1 MNNTTNTKNQKFIS
15 FKVTKTIEKPK
26 TLQNSS
32 LNNGRWTFE
41 EHKKFVDCCISYGS
55 NWKKVI
61 KKIQKFLKFFS

>member
-1 MNNTTNTKNQKFIS
+1 MHNTATTKNQKFIL

-26 TLQNSS
+26 ILQNSS

-41 EHKKFVDCCISYGS
+41 EHKKFIDSCLTYGS

-61 KKIQKFLKFFS
+61 KKNENF